1 MSGQAPPSAAS
12 IERVPWRRVSVAVV
26 ALLFLN
32 GLLSFRDWWPTPGIL
47 PDHRLAPEFV
57 WLWLAL
63 LATVAW
69 RGALSPRSLTLFALV
84 DLLLVL
90 GRYAEVTVHS
100 LFGRPINLYW
110 DGAQIP
116 RFLWVSAQE
125 LAWWQ
130 SAGLLAS
137 VGLLFA
143 ILFWLLRRAI
153 AVVARD
159 AVPFA
164 LRSRW
169 VWAGTALA
177 VLLVV
182 ANLAGLRATW
192 PVVSKPVIPTYWR
205 QAQLLATAF
214 SPQRQA
220 SLLPAST
227 AVDAALAAA
236 PEHVLAAL
244 HGRDVYMIMLE
255 SLGAVVYDD
264 ARAERALRPSR
275 SRFAADIAASGRQ
288 VVSAFFRSP
297 TFAGGSDLAHLGLL
311 SGIDLSDPMRHD
323 VLLTT
328 KRPTLNSLFRAQGYQ
343 TFGLYPALDW
353 EWPERAFY
361 GFDVFLA
368 RRDLGYA
375 GPALG
380 FWEIPDQFSAA
391 RFEQLYPRTGEAP
404 PRFVFFPTITCH
416 LPFSPVPP
424 YQPDWSR
431 VLGPQPFDAL
441 PLAHALAEQPN
452 WLDMFPDFLRMANYT
467 YQWLGAYLRQPEP
480 REAIYV
486 LIADHQPAA
495 NITGEDA
502 SWDVPVHVVT
512 RDGEILARFVEQGF
526 RPGLEPPR
534 QVLGPLHTLTGMM
547 LRAFAA
553 PGVYPPALLH
563 SPAEA
568 GS

>member
-1 MSGQAPPSAAS
+1 MNAPELPPAALVQ
-12 IERVPWRRVSVAVV
+12 RPPWRRIAGAML
-26 ALLFLN
+26 ALIFLN
-32 GLLSFRDWWPTPGIL
+32 GMLSFRDWWPTPGVL

-63 LATVAW
+63 LAAVAW
-69 RGALSPRSLTLFALV
+69 RGTLSPRALTLFTLV
-84 DLLLVL
+84 ALLLVL
-90 GRYAEVTVHS
+90 GRYADVTVHS

-130 SAGLLAS
+130 SAALVAT
-137 VGLLFA
+137 VGLLFW
-143 ILFWLLRRAI
+143 ILFCLLRWAI
-153 AVVARD
+153 AVAVRE

-164 LRSRW
+164 LRTPW
-169 VWAGTALA
+169 VWGVSAAA
-177 VLLVV
+177 VLLVT
-182 ANLAGLRATW
+182 ANLAGVRATW
-192 PVVSKPVIPTYWR
+192 PLVSKPVIPTYWR

-220 SLLPAST
+220 SLLPDAT
-227 AVDAALAAA
+227 AVDAALAAESGSA
-236 PEHVLAAL
+236 LAAL
-244 HGRDVYMIMLE
+244 RGRDVYVIMLE
-255 SLGAVVYDD
+255 SVGAVVYDD
-264 ARAERALRPSR
+264 ARANQALRPSR
-275 SRFAADIAASGRQ
+275 ERFATDIAASGRQ

-297 TFAGGSDLAHLGLL
+297 TFAGGSDLTHLGIL

-328 KRPTLNSLFRAQGYQ
+328 QRPTLNSLFRAYGYQ

-368 RRDLGYA
+368 RRDMGYA

-391 RFEQLYPRTGEAP
+391 RFEQLYPRAANAP

-424 YQPDWSR
+424 FQPEWSR
-431 VLGPQPFDAL
+431 VLGPQPFAEADVSR
-441 PLAHALAEQPN
+441 ALAERPN
-452 WLDMFPDFLRMANYT
+452 WLNMFPDYVRMVAYT

-480 REAIYV
+480 REAIYL
-486 LIADHQPAA
+486 LIGDHQPAA
-495 NITGEDA
+495 NITGEGA
-502 SWDVPVHVVT
+502 SWDVPVHVVS
-512 RDGEILARFVEQGF
+512 RDGELLARFIEQGF
-526 RPGLEPPR
+526 QPGLEPPR
-534 QVLGPLHTLTGMM
+534 QSLGPLHTLTGMM
-547 LRAFAA
+547 LQAFSA
-553 PGVYPPALLH
+553 PGYRPGSSLPL
-563 SPAEA
+563 AEA
-568 GS
+568 KP

>member
-1 MSGQAPPSAAS
+1 MSPPARGPATPVND
-12 IERVPWRRVSVAVV
+12 RPWRRIAFAVL

-32 GLLSFRDWWPTPGIL
+32 SMLSFRDWWPTPGIL

-57 WLWLAL
+57 LLWLAL
-63 LATVAW
+63 LAAVAW
-69 RGALSPRSLTLFALV
+69 RGNLSPRTLSVFALGY
-84 DLLLVL
+84 LLLVL
-90 GRYAEVTVHS
+90 GRYADVTVHS

-110 DGAQIP
+110 DGVQIP

-130 SAGLLAS
+130 STAVLAA
-137 VGLLFA
+137 VGLLFG
-143 ILFWLLRRAI
+143 ILFCSLRWAI
-153 AVVARD
+153 AVSARD

-164 LRSRW
+164 LRTPW
-169 VWAGTALA
+169 VWAITLA
-177 VLLVV
+177 SVLLVS
-182 ANLAGLRATW
+182 ANLAGVRATW
-192 PVVSKPVIPTYWR
+192 PIVAKPVLPTYWR

-227 AVDAALAAA
+227 AIDAALAAA
-236 PEHVLAAL
+236 PGTVLGAL
-244 HGRDVYMIMLE
+244 GGRDVYLIMLE

-264 ARAERALRPSR
+264 ARADSALRASR
-275 SRFAADIAASGRQ
+275 ERFAADIAAGGRQ

-297 TFAGGSDLAHLGLL
+297 TFAGGSDLTHLGLL
-311 SGIDLSDPMRHD
+311 SGMDLSDPMRHD

-328 KRPTLNSLFRAQGYQ
+328 QRPTLNTLFRAHGYQ

-375 GPALG
+375 GPAMG
-380 FWEIPDQFSAA
+380 FWQVPDQFSAA
-391 RFEQLYPRTGEAP
+391 RFEQLHPRSNGAP

-431 VLGPQPFDAL
+431 VLGPQPFDA
-441 PLAHALAEQPN
+441 AEVRRAQAEQPN
-452 WLDMFPDFLRMANYT
+452 WLNMFPDFLRMVAYT
-467 YQWLGAYLRQPEP
+467 YQWLGAYLRQPSP
-480 REAIYV
+480 REAIYL
-486 LIADHQPAA
+486 LIGDHQPAA
-495 NITGEDA
+495 NITGEAA
-502 SWDVPVHVVT
+502 SWDVPVHIVSS
-512 RDGEILARFVEQGF
+512 DGELLDRFIAQGF
-526 RPGLEPPR
+526 QPGLEPPR
-534 QVLGPLHTLTGMM
+534 QALGPLHTLTGMM
-547 LRAFAA
+547 LQAFSAA
-553 PGVYPPALLH
+553 GHRPPPSLPLAQAR
-563 SPAEA
+563 P
-568 GS
+568 